1 MKANRL
7 LELFRNGIT
16 AVGGWLSIDSAYA
29 AELVGSSGFDAVVV
43 DCQHGMA
50 GHAQMV
56 AMLQAL
62 SHTAAVPMVRVSQNN
77 LAEINRALDA
87 GAYGII
93 CPLVN
98 SVADAIAFGRA
109 CRYPMGGV
117 EGDRSF
123 GPARGLLVGG
133 SDYPLQANSQMLAWA
148 MIETHAGLDAVE
160 AIAAVPQIDGL
171 FIGPSDLGIALGLG
185 PGASH
190 EHPLLADAIRRIQ
203 HAARAAGKV
212 TGIWCST
219 AEMAATMRSQG
230 LAFVVPGH
238 DAIWLKAEI
247 ARRLGVLR
255 QIDAGGRR
263 AAEPS

>member
-1 MKANRL
+1 MKTNRL
-7 LELFRNGIT
+7 LDLVREGRS
-16 AVGGWLSIDSAYA
+16 AVAGWMSIDSAYA

-62 SHTAAVPMVRVSQNN
+62 SHTPAVPLVRVSQNS

-87 GAYGII
+87 GAYGVI

-98 SVADAIAFGRA
+98 TADEALTFGRA
-109 CRYPMGGV
+109 CRYPLGGV

-133 SDYPLQANSQMLAWA
+133 ADYPQHANAQMLALA
-148 MIETHAGLDAVE
+148 MVETRQGLDNVE
-160 AIAAVPQIDGL
+160 AIAAVPQVDGL

-185 PGASH
+185 PGAAH
-190 EHPLLADAIRRIQ
+190 DHPVLAAAIARIQ
-203 HAARAAGKV
+203 QAARAAGKV
-212 TGIWCST
+212 TGIWCAS
-219 AEMAATMRSQG
+219 AEMARAMQAQG
-230 LAFVVPGH
+230 LQLVVPGH
-238 DAIWLKAEI
+238 DAMWLKAEI
-247 ARRLGVLR
+247 ARRLAVLR
-255 QIDAGGRR
+255 A
-263 AAEPS
+263 

>member
-1 MKANRL
+1 MKTNRL
-7 LELFRNGIT
+7 LDLFRSHQS
-16 AVGGWLSIDSAYA
+16 AVAGWVSLDSAYA
-29 AELVGSSGFDAVVV
+29 AELIGASGFDAVVI

-62 SHTAAVPMVRVSQNN
+62 SHTAAVPLVRVSQNN

-87 GAYGII
+87 GAYGVI

-98 SVADAIAFGRA
+98 SVAQAEAFGRA
-109 CRYPMGGV
+109 CRYPLTGD

-133 SDYPLQANSQMLAWA
+133 TDYPQHANANMLALA
-148 MIETHAGLDAVE
+148 MIETRAGLDVVE
-160 AIAAVPQIDGL
+160 AIAAVASIDGL

-185 PGASH
+185 PAAAH
-190 EHPLLADAIRRIQ
+190 THPVLAAAITRIQ
-203 HAARAAGKV
+203 QACAAHRKV
-212 TGIWCST
+212 AGIWCGS
-219 AEMAATMRSQG
+219 AEMARDMLAQG
-230 LAFVVPGH
+230 LQLVVPGH

-247 ARRLGVLR
+247 ARRLAVVR
-255 QIDAGGRR
+255 PQPAGR
-263 AAEPS
+263 

>member
-1 MKANRL
+1 MHDMKNNRL
-7 LELFRNGIT
+7 IELFRNSKT
-16 AVGGWLSIDSAYA
+16 AVGGWMSIDSAYA
-29 AELVGSSGFDAVVV
+29 AELVGSSGFDAVVI

-62 SHTAAVPMVRVSQNN
+62 SHTAAVPLVRVSQNN

-87 GAYGII
+87 GSYGII

-98 SVADAIAFGRA
+98 SAAEAQAFGRA
-109 CRYPMGGV
+109 CRYPLDGMA
-117 EGDRSF
+117 GDRSF

-133 SDYPLQANSQMLAWA
+133 ADYPQHANAQMLALA
-148 MIETHAGLDAVE
+148 MIETQWGLDAVD

-185 PGASH
+185 PGASY
-190 EHPLLADAIRRIQ
+190 EHPVLADAIRCIQ
-203 HAARAAGKV
+203 EAGRAAGKV
-212 TGIWCST
+212 TGIWCGS
-219 AEMAATMRSQG
+219 AEMARAMQAQG
-230 LAFVVPGH
+230 LQFVVPGH

-247 ARRLGVLR
+247 ARRLKVLR
-255 QIDAGGRR
+255 
-263 AAEPS
+263 EPTGAS